1 MEYEEAYYYF
11 AVFLGKRMKHTADYE
26 EGFGGW
32 EVFFSEAEEGK
43 TEGFDTFQSYQLDR
57 MLRRLLEVE

>member
-11 AVFLGKRMKHTADYE
+11 AVFLGKRMRRTANYE

-32 EVFFSEAEEGK
+32 EVFWSEAEDGK
-43 TEGFDTFQSYQLDR
+43 TEGFNAFEGYELE
-57 MLRRLLEVE
+57 MAIRRGEI